1 MSFAS
6 LGLSRPLLHALESEG
21 YRTPTPIQAAAIPP
35 LLEGHDLLGCAQT
48 GTGKTAAFSLPLL
61 QLLAPDTDAPQRR
74 RRTVRGLVLAPT
86 RELAAQIGESL
97 SRYGV
102 RVPLRSTTVYGGV
115 GFHPQIRALRDGV
128 DILVA
133 TPGRLIDLMQQ
144 GYISLA
150 DVEMFVLD
158 EADRMLDM
166 GFMPAL
172 RTIISKLP
180 KRRQT
185 LMFSATMP
193 GPIAELADSL
203 LHEPIKVRIAA
214 EKPTVERIE
223 QFVRFVPKAEKSGHL
238 ADLLHE
244 TGGGRTIVF
253 TRTKHGADRLAKFL
267 TKAGL
272 PAEAMHGDKSQGA
285 RERVLGAFRSRRPPI
300 LVATDLAARGIDVD
314 DVTHVYNFDLP
325 VEPETYVHRI
335 GRTARAGASGIAVAL
350 CDDAEFPLL
359 REIEQLT
366 KHPMQVAF
374 GSPPAS
380 SRSGGSRSGSGG
392 GGRNDSRRRG
402 PARPTADRPSRAPR
416 PQAIEGRRAEDR
428 GGNES
433 GGPNS
438 AQAASA
444 PNRAVKRVV
453 VGQPKR
459 PAAPFGA
466 GVFDEAST
474 GSSERS
480 GSGRAGGTKS
490 SPSGGAAH
498 RADER
503 PIRSDATSRSQGARR
518 PQGERR
524 VGNEP
529 ARTREPAAVAG
540 NESGSGQRRRR
551 RRSR

>member
-74 RRTVRGLVLAPT
+74 RRVVRGLVLAPT

-144 GYISLA
+144 GYVSLG

-285 RERVLGAFRSRRPPI
+285 RERVLGAFRSKRPPI

-366 KHPMQVAF
+366 KHPIQVAF
-374 GSPPAS
+374 GSPPYS
-380 SRSGGSRSGSGG
+380 SRSGGSRSGNG

-402 PARPTADRPSRAPR
+402 PARPSSDRPSRASR
-416 PQAIEGRRAEDR
+416 LSSGDGRRTDER
-428 GGNES
+428 SSNES
-433 GGPNS
+433 IGTNS
-438 AQAASA
+438 APAGPTSD
-444 PNRAVKRVV
+444 RSVKRVV

-459 PAAPFGA
+459 PAAAFGA
-466 GVFDEAST
+466 GVFDEPAT
-474 GSSERS
+474 GSPERS
-480 GSGRAGGTKS
+480 GSGRTSGTKS
-490 SPSGGAAH
+490 SHTGSAEH
-498 RADER
+498 RADDR
-503 PIRSDATSRSQGARR
+503 PVRSDANSRSQGARR

-524 VGNEP
+524 VANEP
-529 ARTREPAAVAG
+529 ARNREPAAVSG